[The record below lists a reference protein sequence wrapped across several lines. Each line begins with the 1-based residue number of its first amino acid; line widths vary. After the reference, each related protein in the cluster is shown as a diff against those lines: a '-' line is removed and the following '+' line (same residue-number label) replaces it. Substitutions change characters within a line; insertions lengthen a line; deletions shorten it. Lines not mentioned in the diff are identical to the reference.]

1 MIFDELNN
9 SNFLIFAIKNY
20 ENPQSLTEDDFH
32 DDLKRLK
39 YIKRLINKYLNG
51 NDLNINLVLNH
62 IIVLYNVFGD
72 AATPMLF
79 HKISDTESRSV
90 LKAFLDFI
98 GRLPRDYCEDIQVDK
113 HCINRLRKL

>member
-51 NDLNINLVLNH
+51 NDLNINLV
-62 IIVLYNVFGD
+62 
-72 AATPMLF
+72 
-79 HKISDTESRSV
+79 
-90 LKAFLDFI
+90 
-98 GRLPRDYCEDIQVDK
+98 
-113 HCINRLRKL
+113 